1 MIRLSDLLSERVEY
15 FSSTRSEGEF
25 IKALEKIQ
33 KVATALGNRELL
45 YRGGGFSGTY
55 GGSAVKQ
62 VFNQRT
68 TYRGFTDAIHRVLK
82 GLKDKF
88 KLVGNIPVFVT
99 PEKSQ
104 AEFFG
109 TIHIFIPPESDSPI
123 LQSSLINDLTVDMSE
138 GSKYEFT
145 SIKDLVDSYELGW
158 PKLKKNEAIADVS
171 DYYLINLKQ
180 MASSVP
186 SKWEEDFTNPKT
198 YADLADIIGKKIWWV
213 RKTSQARKDAGLYNP

>member
-1 MIRLSDLLSERVEY
+1 MIRLTDLLSERVEY
-15 FSSTRSEGEF
+15 FSATRSEGKF
-25 IKALEKIQ
+25 IAVLEEIQ
-33 KVATALGNRELL
+33 KVAKALGNRELL

-55 GGSAVKQ
+55 GGSAVMQ

-68 TYRGFTDAIHRVLK
+68 TYRGFTDDIYRVLK
-82 GLKDKF
+82 GLKAKF

-109 TIHIFIPPESDSPI
+109 TIHIFIPPDADIPI
-123 LQSSLINDLTVDMSE
+123 LQSSLINDLTADMSAYSTDE
-138 GSKYEFT
+138 D
-145 SIKDLVDSYELGW
+145 IKFVVDSYELGW

-171 DYYLINLKQ
+171 EYYLINPKQ

-186 SKWEEDFTNPKT
+186 SKWEEAFTNPKT

>member
-1 MIRLSDLLSERVEY
+1 MIRLTDLLLERVEY
-15 FSSTRSEGEF
+15 FSVTRSEGKY
-25 IKALEKIQ
+25 IAVLEEIQ
-33 KVATALGNRELL
+33 KVAKALGNRELL

-68 TYRGFTDAIHRVLK
+68 TYRGFTDDIYRVLK
-82 GLKDKF
+82 GLKAKF

-109 TIHIFIPPESDSPI
+109 TIHIFIPDELDIPI
-123 LQSSLINDLTVDMSE
+123 LQSSLINDLTADMSAYSTDE
-138 GSKYEFT
+138 D
-145 SIKDLVDSYELGW
+145 IKFVVDSYELGW

-171 DYYLINLKQ
+171 EYYLINPKQ

-186 SKWEEDFTNPKT
+186 SKWEEEFTNPKT
-198 YADLADIIGKKIWWV
+198 YADLADIIGKKIWLV
-213 RKTSQARKDAGLYNP
+213 RKSSQARKDAGLYSP

>member
-1 MIRLSDLLSERVEY
+1 MIRLTDLLSERVEY
-15 FSSTRSEGEF
+15 FSSTRSEGKF
-25 IKALEKIQ
+25 IKALEEIQ
-33 KVATALGNRELL
+33 KVAKALGNRELL

-55 GGSAVKQ
+55 GGSALKQ

-68 TYRGFTDAIHRVLK
+68 TYRGFTDDIYRVLK
-82 GLKDKF
+82 GLKAKF

-99 PEKSQ
+99 PDKSQ

-109 TIHIFIPPESDSPI
+109 TVHIFIPPNPDSPI

-158 PKLKKNEAIADVS
+158 PKLEKNEAIADVS
-171 DYYLINLKQ
+171 EYYLINPKQ
-180 MASSVP
+180 LASSKP
-186 SKWEEDFTNPKT
+186 SKWEEEFTNPKT
-198 YADLADIIGKKIWWV
+198 YADLADIIGKQIWWV
-213 RKTSQARKDAGLYNP
+213 RKTSQARKDAGIYEP